1 MSDRKEKEYKQEPVN
16 IPIFVESPHQK
27 NLQTPELKKMIFIM
41 NALDKGWSVK
51 KLDGSYIFTKK
62 HEGKREVF
70 RENYLEK
77 FVQSNFDMSNLAST
91 YSS

>member
-1 MSDRKEKEYKQEPVN
+1 MSDKTEPVK
-16 IPIFVESPHQK
+16 IPIFVESPYK
-27 NLQTPELKKMIFIM
+27 KVLQTPEIKKMIFIM

-77 FVQSNFDMSNLAST
+77 FVQSNFDMSNLET
-91 YSS
+91 TESS

>member
-1 MSDRKEKEYKQEPVN
+1 MSTKGEKQEKLESVN

-27 NLQTPELKKMIFIM
+27 VLQTPELKKMIFIM

-77 FVQSNFDMSNLAST
+77 FVQSNFDMANLA
-91 YSS
+91 

>member
-16 IPIFVESPHQK
+16 IPIFVESPYQK
-27 NLQTPELKKMIFIM
+27 VLQTPEIKKMIFIM

-77 FVQSNFDMSNLAST
+77 FVQSNFDVANLSST
-91 YSS
+91 YA

>member
-1 MSDRKEKEYKQEPVN
+1 
-16 IPIFVESPHQK
+16 
-27 NLQTPELKKMIFIM
+27 M

-77 FVQSNFDMSNLAST
+77 FVQSNFDMSNLET
-91 YSS
+91 TESS